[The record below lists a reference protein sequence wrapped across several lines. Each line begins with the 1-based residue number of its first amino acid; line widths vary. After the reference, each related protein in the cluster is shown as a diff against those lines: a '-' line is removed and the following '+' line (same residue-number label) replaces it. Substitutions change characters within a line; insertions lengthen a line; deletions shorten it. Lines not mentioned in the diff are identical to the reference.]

1 MVWIEGSMIIDL
13 TTGEIAELEKTAP
26 ADRRKGGFQSY
37 IVELQN
43 RMKGQSIDLS
53 HNDLVKI
60 NRYASYTSGGYQTR
74 LKKIFGRT
82 LGKYLAGLLR

>member
-1 MVWIEGSMIIDL
+1 MIIDL
-13 TTGEIAELEKTAP
+13 TKGEIAELKKTAP

-53 HNDLVKI
+53 HNDLVKSI
-60 NRYASYTSGGYQTR
+60 VTPVTQAAAIKRA
-74 LKKIFGRT
+74 
-82 LGKYLAGLLR
+82 